1 MKIQVKTTMRYHPH
15 LLEWLLS
22 KWQEGTSVG
31 QTSEKSEPLCTV
43 GGNVNWCSHYGKLY
57 GDSSKNKKYS
67 YYVIHF
73 WVFIQKKLNHYL
85 QNVICVCMCII
96 IHNTKTKN
104 ISRVHGCIN
113 IQKMW
118 NTYICIYINRY
129 YSAIKKGNLAFC
141 DNMDEPSG
149 HYAKGNMSARKKQ
162 ILCYFI
168 HMWYLKTQTEL
179 IDTENRLVFTWG
191 RRWSEMAESGEKMQ
205 T

>member
-1 MKIQVKTTMRYHPH
+1 MDVSLSEFREMVMDREAWRAVIHGVAELDTTERLNWLNWTDVIQ
-15 LLEWLLS
+15 
-22 KWQEGTSVG
+22 QF
-31 QTSEKSEPLCTV
+31 
-43 GGNVNWCSHYGKLY
+43 
-57 GDSSKNKKYS
+57 
-67 YYVIHF
+67 HF

-85 QNVICVCMCII
+85 QKVICVCMFIV
-96 IHNTKTKN
+96 IHNSQDIEHLKGPGMYKQ
-104 ISRVHGCIN
+104 

-118 NTYICIYINRY
+118 NTYICIYINKY
-129 YSAIKKGNLAFC
+129 YSARKKGNLAFC

-149 HYAKGNMSARKKQ
+149 HYAKWNMSARKKQ

-179 IDTENRLVFTWG
+179 IDTENRLVLTWG